1 MDRVENDLFDL
12 TTEGSDKMIQEMQTL
27 RELSQRQSGEMLQK
41 LFLRVLYN
49 FQNYQT
55 LPCLSQRDSLTLAT
69 ETTTHMCSN
78 CEIYGLH
85 GILLNEMRQL
95 MLATLVHIW
104 LLIEVTQM
112 PISLICSQ
120 TLLVGFTGTICI
132 LQVSEKPQ
140 VILL

>member
-12 TTEGSDKMIQEMQTL
+12 TTEGRDKMIQEMQTL

-55 LPCLSQRDSLTLAT
+55 LPCLSQRDSLILAT
-69 ETTTHMCSN
+69 EMTTHMCSN

-132 LQVSEKPQ
+132 LQVSEKLQ